1 MYIVKRRDLVKITPY
16 EWPELYTEQPIE
28 IVVKWV
34 RSQDSIY
41 LAKWGKLIK
50 TSSIKLV
57 EVATP
62 VEQFIYFDLP
72 NIPAQTARLMQDKI
86 NQAKEAGTAD
96 KITPET
102 LTQWME
108 TIREYLA
115 YYDEAQ
121 KDTSPEAIAT
131 RKKLIQETRDRLAK
145 KLSMNKWISTP
156 S

>member
-1 MYIVKRRDLVKITPY
+1 
-16 EWPELYTEQPIE
+16 
-28 IVVKWV
+28 
-34 RSQDSIY
+34 
-41 LAKWGKLIK
+41 
-50 TSSIKLV
+50 
-57 EVATP
+57 
-62 VEQFIYFDLP
+62 
-72 NIPAQTARLMQDKI
+72 MQDKI

-145 KLSMNKWISTP
+145 KLSMNK
-156 S
+156 